1 MESNATTNENLNLYE
16 KAENYTKTSLE
27 LIKLKTVSAA
37 ADVLSTLTSRIA
49 VGAVVAFFTLFLN
62 IGISLWLGKLLGE
75 YYYGFFIVALFYLI
89 VAIVM
94 NSMQHKIIKTPIGNM
109 IISSILKETK
119 KDIKTDLNESKN

>member
-27 LIKLKTVSAA
+27 LLKLKTVSAV

-62 IGISLWLGKLLGE
+62 IGISLWLGKVLGE

-89 VAIVM
+89 VAVLM
-94 NSMQHKIIKTPIGNM
+94 HTMQHKIIKTPIGNM

-119 KDIKTDLNESKN
+119 KDIKTDLNN

>member
-1 MESNATTNENLNLYE
+1 MESNATTEENLNLYE

-27 LIKLKTVSAA
+27 LIKLKTVAA
-37 ADVLSTLTSRIA
+37 VADVLSTLTSRIA

-62 IGISLWLGKLLGE
+62 IGISLWLGKVLGE

-89 VAIVM
+89 VAILM
-94 NSMQHKIIKTPIGNM
+94 HTLQHKIIKTPIGNM

-119 KDIKTDLNESKN
+119 KDDTKADFN

>member
-27 LIKLKTVSAA
+27 LIKLKTVSTS
-37 ADVLSTLTSRIA
+37 ADVLSTLTSKIA

-62 IGISLWLGKLLGE
+62 IGISLWIGKELGE
-75 YYYGFFIVALFYLI
+75 YYYGFFIMALFYLI

-94 NSMQHKIIKTPIGNM
+94 LKTQHKLIKTPIGNM
-109 IISSILKETK
+109 IITSILKETK
-119 KDIKTDLNESKN
+119 KEKPKTD

>member
-27 LIKLKTVSAA
+27 LIKLKTVSTS
-37 ADVLSTLTSRIA
+37 ADVLSTLTSKIA

-62 IGISLWLGKLLGE
+62 IGISLWVGKELGE

-94 NSMQHKIIKTPIGNM
+94 HKTQHKLIKTPIGNM
-109 IISSILKETK
+109 IITSILKETK
-119 KDIKTDLNESKN
+119 KDIKTDAN

>member
-1 MESNATTNENLNLYE
+1 MESNATTEENLNLYE

-27 LIKLKTVSAA
+27 LIKLKTVAA
-37 ADVLSTLTSRIA
+37 VADVLSTLTSRIA

-62 IGISLWLGKLLGE
+62 IGISLWLGKVLGE

-89 VAIVM
+89 VAILM
-94 NSMQHKIIKTPIGNM
+94 HTLQHKIIKTPIGNM

-119 KDIKTDLNESKN
+119 KDETKADFN

>member
-16 KAENYTKTSLE
+16 KAENYAKTSLE
-27 LIKLKTVSAA
+27 LIKLKTVSAV

-62 IGISLWLGKLLGE
+62 IGISLWLGKVLGE

-94 NSMQHKIIKTPIGNM
+94 HTMQHKIIKTPIGNM
-109 IISSILKETK
+109 IVTSILKETK
-119 KDIKTDLNESKN
+119 KEDETDLNQSKN

>member
-27 LIKLKTVSAA
+27 LIKLKTVSTS
-37 ADVLSTLTSRIA
+37 ADVLSTLTSKIA

-62 IGISLWLGKLLGE
+62 IGISLWIGKELGE
-75 YYYGFFIVALFYLI
+75 YYYGFFVMALFYLI

-94 NSMQHKIIKTPIGNM
+94 LKTQHRLIKTPIGNM
-109 IISSILKETK
+109 IITSILKETK
-119 KDIKTDLNESKN
+119 KEKPKTDLN

>member
-27 LIKLKTVSAA
+27 LLKLKTVSSV
-37 ADVLSTLTSRIA
+37 ADVVSTLTSRIA

-62 IGISLWLGKLLGE
+62 IGISLWLGKVLGE

-89 VAIVM
+89 VAVIM
-94 NSMQHKIIKTPIGNM
+94 HTMQHKIIKTPIGNM

-119 KDIKTDLNESKN
+119 KDTNPDLN

>member
-1 MESNATTNENLNLYE
+1 MESDATTNENLNLYE

-62 IGISLWLGKLLGE
+62 IGISLWLGKVLGE
-75 YYYGFFIVALFYLI
+75 YYYGFFAVALFYLI

-94 NSMQHKIIKTPIGNM
+94 HKAQHKLIKTPIGNM
-109 IISSILKETK
+109 IVSSILKETK
-119 KDIKTDLNESKN
+119 KESKADLN

>member
-1 MESNATTNENLNLYE
+1 METNATTNENLNLYE

-49 VGAVVAFFTLFLN
+49 VGAVVAFFILFLN
-62 IGISLWLGKLLGE
+62 IGISLWLGKELGE
-75 YYYGFFIVALFYLI
+75 YFYGFFIMALFYLV
-89 VAIVM
+89 VAIIM
-94 NSMQHKIIKTPIGNM
+94 AKTQNSLIKTPIGNM

-119 KDIKTDLNESKN
+119 KDCYGNYLHD

>member
-1 MESNATTNENLNLYE
+1 MESNATTEENLNLYE

-27 LIKLKTVSAA
+27 LIKLKTVAAA

-62 IGISLWLGKLLGE
+62 IGISLWVGKLLGE

-89 VAIVM
+89 VAILM
-94 NSMQHKIIKTPIGNM
+94 HTLQHKIIKTPIGNM

-119 KDIKTDLNESKN
+119 KDETKADLN

>member
-49 VGAVVAFFTLFLN
+49 IGAVVAFFTLFLN

-89 VAIVM
+89 VAIVIHKT
-94 NSMQHKIIKTPIGNM
+94 QHKIIKTPIGNM

-119 KDIKTDLNESKN
+119 KEIKTDLN

>member
-27 LIKLKTVSAA
+27 LIKLKTVSSV
-37 ADVLSTLTSRIA
+37 ADVLSTLTSKIA

-62 IGISLWLGKLLGE
+62 IGISLWVGKLLGE
-75 YYYGFFIVALFYLI
+75 YYYGFFIIALFYLI
-89 VAIVM
+89 VAIIM
-94 NSMQHKIIKTPIGNM
+94 LKTQHKIIKTPIGNM

-119 KDIKTDLNESKN
+119 KETKSDSN

>member
-27 LIKLKTVSAA
+27 LIKLKTVSTS
-37 ADVLSTLTSRIA
+37 ADVLSTLTSKIA

-62 IGISLWLGKLLGE
+62 IGISLWLGKVLGE
-75 YYYGFFIVALFYLI
+75 YYYGFFIIALFYLI
-89 VAIVM
+89 VAVVM
-94 NSMQHKIIKTPIGNM
+94 HKTQHKLIKTPIGNM

-119 KDIKTDLNESKN
+119 KDVKTDLN

>member
-27 LIKLKTVSAA
+27 LIKLKTVSAS

-62 IGISLWLGKLLGE
+62 IGISLWIGKKLGE
-75 YYYGFFIVALFYLI
+75 NYYGFFILALFYLI
-89 VAIVM
+89 VAIVL
-94 NSMQHKIIKTPIGNM
+94 HKSHHKLIKTPIGNM
-109 IISSILKETK
+109 IVSSILKETK
-119 KDIKTDLNESKN
+119 EETHCDSGQSKN

>member
-27 LIKLKTVSAA
+27 LLKLKAVSAA
-37 ADVLSTLTSRIA
+37 ADVLSTLTSKIA

-62 IGISLWLGKLLGE
+62 IGISLWIGKVLGE
-75 YYYGFFIVALFYLI
+75 YYYGFFIIALFYLI

-94 NSMQHKIIKTPIGNM
+94 LKTQHKIIKTPIGNM

-119 KDIKTDLNESKN
+119 KDETKADLN

>member
-1 MESNATTNENLNLYE
+1 MESNATTEENLNLYE

-27 LIKLKTVSAA
+27 LIKLKTVAAA

-62 IGISLWLGKLLGE
+62 IGISLWIGKVLGE

-89 VAIVM
+89 VAILM
-94 NSMQHKIIKTPIGNM
+94 HTLQHKIIKTPIGNM

-119 KDIKTDLNESKN
+119 KDETKADLN

>member
-27 LIKLKTVSAA
+27 LIKLKVVSAA

-49 VGAVVAFFTLFLN
+49 IGAVVAFFTLFLN
-62 IGISLWLGKLLGE
+62 IGISLWLGKELGE

-89 VAIVM
+89 VAVIM
-94 NSMQHKIIKTPIGNM
+94 LKTQHKIIKTPIGNM

-119 KDIKTDLNESKN
+119 KEETKSDLN